1 MPRRFGRIC
10 RAGEPKK
17 SRSSSAEGGPAAVGG
32 CAVFRRKPETEERP
46 GARERFSA
54 RRPGCIRRRRVR
66 GGTAPVG
73 ALVVRNADSDGPPSG
88 DRTVCFKE
96 FPPCHESSW
105 QGGISFS
112 GECGRATE
120 CGGCKNI
127 RTMYGHKLLTFRC
140 VDIFF
145 RWLEHVETVCRR
157 SVEAG
162 SEALAVRLVFPLSR
176 CRKLV
181 GCIRWGDL
189 RFPCAVSLP
198 CRRDGLSVS

>member
-17 SRSSSAEGGPAAVGG
+17 SRSSSAAGGPAAVGG

-46 GARERFSA
+46 GGGECFSA
-54 RRPGCIRRRRVR
+54 RRPGCIRRRRVG

-73 ALVVRNADSDGPPSG
+73 ALVVRDADSDGPPSG
-88 DRTVCFKE
+88 GTVPYVLKN
-96 FPPCHESSW
+96 FPLSRRFVA
-105 QGGISFS
+105 GGNFVF

-120 CGGCKNI
+120 CGGRKNI

-145 RWLEHVETVCRR
+145 
-157 SVEAG
+157 
-162 SEALAVRLVFPLSR
+162 
-176 CRKLV
+176 
-181 GCIRWGDL
+181 
-189 RFPCAVSLP
+189 
-198 CRRDGLSVS
+198 DGWNM